1 MATILGDGEFIYE
14 VVNGWGSLPTGWM
27 LKDVAAVAVDRHD
40 NVYVFNRGEHPMI
53 VLNSRGDFL
62 RSWGEGVFS
71 RPHGVHIGADEAI
84 YCTDDV
90 DQTVRKCSPEGKV
103 LLEIGIPKHASGFM
117 SGKPF
122 NRCTHT
128 ALSPAGEIYVSD
140 GYGNACVHRFSPD
153 GKKIVFRLENDYLS
167 LGGGPA
173 SIAASIGHHIISDE
187 NRVFHGA

>member
-90 DQTVRKCSPEGKV
+90 DQTVRKCSPEGRV

-153 GKKIVFRLENDYLS
+153 GKLLHTWGES
-167 LGGGPA
+167 GCGPGQFYIPHNLCCDA
-173 SIAASIGHHIISDE
+173 DGWCM
-187 NRVFHGA
+187 